1 MGSSFQELC
10 VSILISLWYQFL
22 GVNWVVVI
30 VVYIAC
36 VKVVYGVNKSLLTG
50 SSPTGFMF

>member
-22 GVNWVVVI
+22 GVNWMVVI
-30 VVYIAC
+30 VIYIAY

-50 SSPTGFMF
+50 SSPTSFMF